1 VTVRVGV
8 VGLGEAGAAIAAGLV
23 EEGAVV
29 TAYDLRLAGA
39 GGADLRD
46 LAAQAGIGLATDL
59 ADLAGQAE
67 IILSLVTGGAALPV
81 ARALAPHLRAGQL
94 MADLNSTSPG
104 LARAVYQVL
113 APTGASFTDVAIMAG
128 VPPHR
133 HRVPML
139 ACGPGAEQLA
149 AAGLG
154 LRVEV
159 IDGGPGAASAVKLLR
174 SLLVKGLE
182 SLLLEFAVAADRFGA
197 TDLVLRSMNG
207 SLPTDDW
214 RQLATYLLTRTA
226 KHGRRRAEE
235 LAEVAELFRELGI
248 EPGLAEAGADR
259 LRWAAQR
266 LADQFARRTPEHY
279 QEVVDALARPGPEP
293 EAERPC

>member
-1 VTVRVGV
+1 MTARVGI
-8 VGLGEAGAAIAAGLV
+8 VGLGEAGGAIAAGLV
-23 EEGAVV
+23 EEGAEVI
-29 TAYDLRLAGA
+29 AYDLRLASA

-46 LAAQAGIGLATDL
+46 LAARAGVGLATDL
-59 ADLAGQAE
+59 ADLAGRAE

-94 MADLNSTSPG
+94 VADLNTTSPG
-104 LARAVYQVL
+104 VAEAVSEVL
-113 APTGASFTDVAIMAG
+113 APTGASFTDVAIMAA
-128 VPPHR
+128 VPPYR

-139 ACGPGAEQLA
+139 ACGPGADQLA

-159 IDGGPGAASAVKLLR
+159 IEGGPGAASAVKMLR

-197 TDLVLRSMNG
+197 TDRVLRSMNG

-214 RQLATYLLTRTA
+214 RALATYLLTRTA
-226 KHGRRRAEE
+226 KHGRRRGDE
-235 LAEVAELFRELGI
+235 LAEVAEMFRELGI

-259 LRWAAQR
+259 LRWAGQR
-266 LADQFARRTPEHY
+266 LTDQFARRTPEHY
-279 QEVVDALARPGPEP
+279 QEVVDALVRPGPEP
-293 EAERPC
+293 EAE